1 MTTIVKVGKAIAIDS
16 RITENGI
23 VLDDDF
29 RKYAEDENNI
39 YLFTGSM
46 CNFEEMA
53 KLYSSN
59 TMSEKPELFIDTTM
73 LAFDKHSGDVTQIKT
88 DKNTKAIKVSPVSCH
103 TYCVGSGRKYAYGV
117 IGYIQDT
124 ESTLTDETIAKRAI
138 ESASKHD
145 MYTCANVRTWSAES
159 SQSVNS
165 IREVMC

>member
-29 RKYAEDENNI
+29 RKYAEDENNV

-53 KLYSSN
+53 ELYSSN
-59 TMSEKPELFIDTTM
+59 SMAEKPDLFIDTTM
-73 LAFDKHSGDVTQIKT
+73 LAFNKQSGNVTQIRT
-88 DKNTKAIKVSPVSCH
+88 DKNTKALKVSPVSCH

-117 IGYIQDT
+117 VSYIQDS
-124 ESTLTDETIAKRAI
+124 ESSMTDESIAKMAI
-138 ESASKHD
+138 QSASKHD
-145 MYTCANVRTWSAES
+145 LYTCDNIKTWSA
-159 SQSVNS
+159 
-165 IREVMC
+165 C

>member
-1 MTTIVKVGKAIAIDS
+1 MTTIVKVGKSIAIDS

-29 RKYAEDENNI
+29 NKFCEDETNI
-39 YLFTGSM
+39 YLFSGSM

-53 KLYSSN
+53 KLFKSS

-73 LAFDKHSGDVTQIKT
+73 LAFDKRNGEVTQIKA
-88 DKNTKAIKVSPVSCH
+88 DKITKAVKVSPVSCH

-124 ESTLTDETIAKRAI
+124 DNSLTDETIAKRAI
-138 ESASKHD
+138 EAASKHD
-145 MYTCANVRTWSAES
+145 MYTCNNVNSWSAG
-159 SQSVNS
+159 
-165 IREVMC
+165 

>member
-29 RKYAEDENNI
+29 RKYAEDENNV

-59 TMSEKPELFIDTTM
+59 SMSEKPDLFIDTTM
-73 LAFDKHSGDVTQIKT
+73 LTFNKKNGDVTQIKT
-88 DKNTKAIKVSPVSCH
+88 DKETKALKVSPVSCH

-117 IGYIQDT
+117 VSYIQDSDT
-124 ESTLTDETIAKRAI
+124 QLDDELIAKKAI
-138 ESASKHD
+138 QSASKHD
-145 MYTCANVRTWSAES
+145 LYTCDNIKTWSA
-159 SQSVNS
+159 VG
-165 IREVMC
+165 

>member
-29 RKYAEDENNI
+29 RKYAEDENNV
-39 YLFTGSM
+39 YLFAGSM

-53 KLYSSN
+53 KLFSSN

-73 LAFDKHSGDVTQIKT
+73 LAFNKHNGDVTQIRT
-88 DKNTKAIKVSPVSCH
+88 DKETRALKVSPVSCH
-103 TYCVGSGRKYAYGV
+103 TYCIGSGRKYAYGV
-117 IGYIQDT
+117 LSYIQD
-124 ESTLTDETIAKRAI
+124 SDARLTDEFIAKRAI

-145 MYTCANVRTWSAES
+145 LYTCDNVKTWSAS
-159 SQSVNS
+159 DSRRVKLS
-165 IREVMC
+165 EVS